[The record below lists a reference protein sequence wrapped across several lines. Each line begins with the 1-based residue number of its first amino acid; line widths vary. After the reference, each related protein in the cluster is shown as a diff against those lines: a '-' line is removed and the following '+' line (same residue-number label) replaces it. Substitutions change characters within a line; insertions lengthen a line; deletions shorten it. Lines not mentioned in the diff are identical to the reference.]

1 MADVK
6 VTKSTIPEKGL
17 VPIPDFDLSLDTPLF
32 RAGVFGKYPFAWMK
46 LLSEELDRFMTK
58 GTGEA
63 VWRPVIEV
71 SEDKDRLLVRAELP
85 GLKKEE
91 VKVSVA
97 DDVLV
102 IEGER
107 KLEKEEKREGYFRSE
122 RSYGKFYRAIPL
134 PEGATA
140 DKTTAKFADG
150 VLEVA
155 IPIPEM
161 KTKMKEIPISEGAA
175 KTAVTH

>member
-1 MADVK
+1 MADIK
-6 VTKSTIPEKGL
+6 VSKTTVPERGL
-17 VPIPDFDLSLDTPLF
+17 VPLPDFDLSLDTPLF

-46 LLSEELDRFMTK
+46 LLSEELDRMLVK
-58 GTGEA
+58 GPGEA
-63 VWRPVIEV
+63 AWRPVIEV
-71 SEDKDRLLVRAELP
+71 REDKERLLVRVELP
-85 GLKKEE
+85 GLKKED
-91 VKVSVA
+91 VKVAVA

-107 KLEKEEKREGYFRSE
+107 KIDKEEKREGYFRSE
-122 RSYGKFYRAIPL
+122 RSYGKFYRAIPV
-134 PEGATA
+134 PEGAIA

-161 KTKMKEIPISEGAA
+161 KTKLKEIPISEGPV
-175 KTAVTH
+175 KTLTH